1 MPRHP
6 RPKALERLCKALSR
20 LPGVGKVTSERL
32 AYHLVQ
38 VPEAEALDLAQAI
51 QVARKEVRVCSICS
65 NLDQEDPCQIC
76 QDPNRDRSFLLV
88 VEGPREV
95 AAFEESGFTGL
106 YHVLQGRVSPL
117 EGVSEK
123 DLSLQS
129 LLARVEQGEFQ
140 ECCLAMNPD
149 LEGEATADLCFAILK
164 KTGVQLTRLARGIP
178 AGASIL
184 QVQQP
189 ILSDALQGRRKF
201 ESS

>member
-6 RPKALERLCKALSR
+6 RPKALDRLCKALSR

-32 AYHLVQ
+32 AYYLVQ
-38 VPEAEALDLAQAI
+38 VSNAEALDLADAI
-51 QVARKEVRVCSICS
+51 QMAKKEVRVCSVCS

-76 QDPNRDRSFLLV
+76 QDPNRDRSLLLV

-95 AAFEESGFTGL
+95 AAFEDSGFTGL

-117 EGVSEK
+117 EGISEK
-123 DLSLQS
+123 DLSLQG
-129 LLARVEQGEFQ
+129 LQRRVEEGAFQ

-149 LEGEATADLCFAILK
+149 LEGEATADLCYSHLK
-164 KTGVQLTRLARGIP
+164 NTGVLITRLARGIP

-201 ESS
+201 

>member
-1 MPRHP
+1 MPKQP
-6 RPKALERLCKALSR
+6 RPEALERLCKALSR
-20 LPGVGKVTSERL
+20 LPGVGRVTSERL

-38 VPEAEALDLAQAI
+38 VPEAEALDLAEAI
-51 QVARKEVRVCSICS
+51 RTARREVRVCSQCF
-65 NLDQEDPCQIC
+65 NLDQEDPCKIC
-76 QDPNRDRSFLLV
+76 QDPHRDRKLLLV

-95 AAFEESGFTGL
+95 AAFEQSGYAGL

-117 EGVSEK
+117 EGISEK

-129 LLARVEQGEFQ
+129 LLRRVEEGEFK

-149 LEGEATADLCFAILK
+149 LEGEATADLCYSVLK
-164 KTGVQLTRLARGIP
+164 KTGILVTRLARGIP

-189 ILSDALQGRRKF
+189 ILSDALHGRRKY
-201 ESS
+201 